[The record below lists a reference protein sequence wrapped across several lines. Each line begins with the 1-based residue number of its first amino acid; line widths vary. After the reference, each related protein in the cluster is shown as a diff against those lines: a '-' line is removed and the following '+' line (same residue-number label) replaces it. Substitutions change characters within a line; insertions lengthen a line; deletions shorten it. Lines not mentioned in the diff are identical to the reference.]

1 MEKIYVATF
10 ALYLTY
16 LTVISEGMS
25 PPACQF
31 CQTFDLL
38 LSQCS
43 VLVRTLS

>member
-16 LTVISEGMS
+16 LTVIS